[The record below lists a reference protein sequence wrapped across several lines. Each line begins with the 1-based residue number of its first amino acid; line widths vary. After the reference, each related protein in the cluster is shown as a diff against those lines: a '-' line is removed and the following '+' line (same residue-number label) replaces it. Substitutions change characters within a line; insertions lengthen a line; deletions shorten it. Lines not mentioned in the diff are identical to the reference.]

1 MKQIELTIEGR
12 KAVYHSGTR
21 VVTFFTKN
29 GVLIECEMPKNWA
42 LTRVFQFMES
52 IFEADKKLI

>member
-1 MKQIELTIEGR
+1 MEQIELIIKGR
-12 KAVYHSGTR
+12 KAVYHSETK

-29 GVLIECEMPKNWA
+29 GVLMECEMPKDWS
-42 LTRVFQFMES
+42 LTRIFQFMES